1 MKKFYTVLLLIITLL
16 TLTGSMATADGPVGA
31 DCTDPPN
38 LVPFADLTN
47 CDLSGMDMEG
57 INIWSADLSG
67 ANISNANLSDA
78 LLEGV
83 DFTGANATGAI
94 FDNADLFTTT
104 LIGATFDNASL
115 RDTNM
120 EDAYAIGGSFIN
132 ADLRGADLYFANF
145 RDANISGAN
154 FSGNFFNSFD
164 LPGAIAQN
172 ANFSGARMTF
182 MNMRDTDL
190 RGADLSATA
199 LGHMSFH
206 NADFRDAT
214 LLGAVRSS
222 GVHFD
227 DVIWGNTTCPDGS
240 NSDDNDGDNFT
251 CESNFSENLPPT
263 ITLTSP
269 ADGASVPFGET
280 ITISAD
286 AADPDGSIRRVEIY
300 GDGALL
306 AYVFAPYTFD
316 WTNVPAGP
324 HEIYAIAYDDYGV
337 FSGDGA
343 STQSETVTV
352 IVEGQQNNQPP
363 SVEITSPRNNQR
375 VYRWWGTDF
384 EVEASDPDGIITKV
398 EFYADGTLLHT
409 DTSAPY
415 SFWWKPTS
423 RGNHTLTAKAYDDG
437 GAETTSDP
445 VTVRVR

>member
-1 MKKFYTVLLLIITLL
+1 
-16 TLTGSMATADGPVGA
+16 
-31 DCTDPPN
+31 
-38 LVPFADLTN
+38 
-47 CDLSGMDMEG
+47 MEG
-57 INIWSADLSG
+57 VNIWSADLSG
-67 ANISNANLSDA
+67 ANLSDANLSDS

-94 FDNADLFTTT
+94 FDNADLFTTI
-104 LIGATFDNASL
+104 LVDATFDNASL

-145 RDANISGAN
+145 RDADVSGAN
-154 FSGNFFNSFD
+154 FSGNYFNSFD
-164 LPGAIAQN
+164 LPGAIAQI

-190 RGADLSATA
+190 RGADLSATD
-199 LGHMSFH
+199 LGYVSFH
-206 NADFRDAT
+206 NADFRNAT
-214 LLGAVRSS
+214 LLGAVRGN

-227 DVIWGNTTCPDGS
+227 NVIWGNTTCANGS
-240 NSDDNDGDNFT
+240 NSDENDGDNFT
-251 CESNFSENLPPT
+251 CEGNFPENLPPI

-286 AADPDGSIRRVEIY
+286 ASDPDGSIRRVEIY

-306 AYVFAPYTFD
+306 AYIFAPYTFE

-337 FSGDGA
+337 FSGDEA

-352 IVEGQQNNQPP
+352 TVEPNQNNQPP
-363 SVEITSPRNNQR
+363 SVTITKPSNNQR

-384 EVEASDPDGIITKV
+384 RVSASDSDGVITKV
-398 EFYADGTLLHT
+398 EFYADDVLLYT
-409 DTSAPY
+409 DTIAGY
-415 SFWWKPTS
+415 GFYWFPTS
-423 RGNHTLTAKAYDDG
+423 RGTQTLTAKAYDDS
-437 GAETTSDP
+437 GAVTTSDP
-445 VTVRVR
+445 ITVRVR